1 MEFMRTFDTDFR
13 KFHET
18 VAEPVEVKQGQLG
31 VLLSVRSLLNAQGN
45 SGLLILF
52 LLILKWRNED

>member
-1 MEFMRTFDTDFR
+1 MVFMRTFDTDFR
-13 KFHET
+13 KFHKT
-18 VAEPVEVKQGQLG
+18 LAEPIGVKQGQLG

-45 SGLLILF
+45 SGLFILF